1 MKLLNNIFFAA
12 TGQVTRIELIPMRFV
27 PWLALTLCS
36 IYATFTLSLNLWSIG
51 VLQIIALSF
60 IMLRMAQRQFFNI
73 SKAFFFAL
81 FGPSVIVALILLR
94 APGVVILPLYV
105 LYCSKI
111 WDTMSPLTPKQL
123 RSKTVMT
130 EEHAQEADSE
140 AAQLRKLRA
149 TSRPGTKLVEAGPV
163 IGHFLGCDI
172 VEFFLDEQGRKFC
185 FVGTLQDDESDVINA
200 ADSFVTPPGLIYKLA
215 S

>member
-1 MKLLNNIFFAA
+1 MKLLKNIFFAA
-12 TGQVTRIELIPMRFV
+12 TGQVTRIDLSPKGFV

-36 IYATFTLSLNLWSIG
+36 IYGSFTMPLDLWSIG
-51 VLQIIALSF
+51 ALQIIALSV
-60 IMLRMAQRQFFNI
+60 IMLRIAQRHIFNF
-73 SKAFFFAL
+73 SKAFLFAL
-81 FGPSVIVALILLR
+81 FGPSVIVALILLS
-94 APGVVILPLYV
+94 APGILILPLYV

-111 WDTMSPLTPKQL
+111 WDTMSPLGSET
-123 RSKTVMT
+123 MMA
-130 EEHAQEADSE
+130 EEHAQATESA

-149 TSRPGTKLVEAGPV
+149 TSRPGAKLVEAGPV

-185 FVGTLQDDESDVINA
+185 FVGTLQDESDEINA
-200 ADSFVTPPGLIYKLA
+200 ADTFVTPPGLIYKLA